1 MNLKELDL
9 TVFDRDSL
17 MEMRNNIT
25 KELNRRTAIKRN
37 QIKASIQVGDKV
49 KIDHPRVVGKTLIVQ
64 KIKIKKADVMEE
76 GAASWDR
83 GWTVPITMLEKI

>member
-37 QIKASIQVGDKV
+37 QIKASIQTGDKV
-49 KIDHPRVVGKTLIVQ
+49 KIDHPRLAGKTLIVQ

-76 GAASWDR
+76 GAASWHS